1 MRWKPLAEA
10 RGVTVNQLDS
20 IDPTLVVYRAEAVFV
35 GVGLWDLLSV
45 VSTPGAAVHWDKSF
59 DDAILLEDVNELS
72 DLWHLKTKAAWPVQ
86 YVHTPYALTRPDGFP
101 EHVNRSCY
109 EHPTSLPTPCTSSRF
124 LPTIPISFLGFHPLT
139 LT

>member
-1 MRWKPLAEA
+1 MSHCTIFSEALADWIKIRWKPLAEA

-45 VSTPGAAVHWDKSF
+45 VSTPGAALSWDKSF
-59 DDAILLEDVNELS
+59 DDAILLEDVNELT

-86 YVHTPYALTRPDGFP
+86 
-101 EHVNRSCY
+101 
-109 EHPTSLPTPCTSSRF
+109 
-124 LPTIPISFLGFHPLT
+124 
-139 LT
+139 

>member
-1 MRWKPLAEA
+1 MKIRWKPLAEA

-45 VSTPGAAVHWDKSF
+45 VSTPGAALYWDKAF
-59 DDAILLEDVNELS
+59 DDAILLEDVNELT

-86 YVHTPYALTRPDGFP
+86 
-101 EHVNRSCY
+101 
-109 EHPTSLPTPCTSSRF
+109 
-124 LPTIPISFLGFHPLT
+124 
-139 LT
+139 